1 MNVKFATAAA
11 ALAVATLGLAAPVS
25 AQNTPASVQNAEGVA
40 AIVNDKVIST
50 FDVRQRATMLLLF
63 ANLTPSAELLERA
76 RSQALRDLVD
86 EQLQIA
92 EAARYDIDV
101 TGDAIDRRM
110 SDMASRSETTL
121 DNLTRDLSR
130 NGITVTTLRTQIRAE
145 IAWQRLIAGMYG
157 SRVRISERE
166 ISETQQRIAANARR
180 PQYEM
185 SEIFLPADTPE
196 EFNQMEQGA
205 MRLLEQMQQR
215 APFPLVA
222 RQFSQAPSSAAG
234 GDLGWISATE
244 LAPEL
249 RPVAERLQTGQVSL
263 PVRTQTGVYII
274 AMRNRREGI
283 ADGAASIV
291 SLRQV
296 SAPSAR
302 SSALDRIRRRAA
314 GCSDLDG
321 DVRGIQGA
329 SVLDLGQTIEAEL
342 SADIRSRLE
351 GVPIGGASSVVVN
364 GDQATIIM
372 LCSREVGGSAVPD
385 RAQIEDRLRE
395 AELSMLAERHLRNLR
410 REATIITRQ

>member
-1 MNVKFATAAA
+1 MNLKYVTAAA
-11 ALAVATLGLAAPVS
+11 ALAVAMLGFAAPPVS
-25 AQNTPASVQNAEGVA
+25 AQNAEGVA

-63 ANLTPSAELLERA
+63 ANLQPTPELLERA

-86 EQLQIA
+86 EQLQLG
-92 EAARYDIDV
+92 EAAKFDINV

-110 SDMASRSETTL
+110 TDMAQRSESTL
-121 DNLTRDLSR
+121 DDLTNDLARS
-130 NGITVTTLRTQIRAE
+130 GVSVTTLRNQVRAE

-157 SRVRISERE
+157 SRVRISERD

-222 RQFSQAPSSAAG
+222 RQFSQSPSAAAG

-249 RPVAERLQTGQVSL
+249 RPIAERLQPGQVSL
-263 PVRTQTGVYII
+263 PVRTQNGVYII

-283 ADGAASIV
+283 PEGAASIV

-296 SAPSAR
+296 SVPVAR
-302 SSALDRIRRRAA
+302 SNALDRIRRRAA
-314 GCSDLDG
+314 GCADLESDI
-321 DVRGIQGA
+321 RGIQGA

-342 SADIRSRLE
+342 STDIRTRLE
-351 GVPIGGASSVVVN
+351 GVPIGGGSTIVTN
-364 GDQATIIM
+364 GEQANVIM
-372 LCSREVGGSAVPD
+372 LCARETGGAAIPD
-385 RAQIEDRLRE
+385 RQQIEDRLRE
-395 AELSMLAERHLRNLR
+395 AELSMLAERYLRNLR

>member
-1 MNVKFATAAA
+1 MNLKYVTAAA
-11 ALAVATLGLAAPVS
+11 ALAVVMLGFAAPPVS
-25 AQNTPASVQNAEGVA
+25 AQNAEGVA

-63 ANLTPSAELLERA
+63 ANLQPTPELLERA

-86 EQLQIA
+86 EQLQVG
-92 EAARYDIDV
+92 EAAKFEINV
-101 TGDAIDRRM
+101 AGDAIDRRM
-110 SDMASRSETTL
+110 AEMAQRSDTTL
-121 DNLTRDLSR
+121 DNLTGELSR
-130 NGITVTTLRTQIRAE
+130 NGVSITTLRSQIRAE

-157 SRVRISERE
+157 SRVRISERD
-166 ISETQQRIAANARR
+166 ITDTQQRIAANARR

-215 APFPLVA
+215 APFPMVA
-222 RQFSQAPSSAAG
+222 RQFSQSPSAAAG
-234 GDLGWISATE
+234 GDLGWISANE
-244 LAPEL
+244 LSPEL
-249 RPVAERLQTGQVSL
+249 RPIAERLQPGQVSL

-291 SLRQV
+291 SLRQI
-296 SAPSAR
+296 SAPVAR
-302 SSALDRIRRRAA
+302 SNALDRIRRRAT
-314 GCSDLDG
+314 GCSDLDS
-321 DVRGIQGA
+321 DIRGIQGA
-329 SVLDLGQTIEAEL
+329 SVLDLGQTIESDL
-342 SADIRSRLE
+342 SADIRTRLT
-351 GVPIGGASSVVVN
+351 GVAVGGASTIVTN
-364 GDQATIIM
+364 GDQANIIM
-372 LCSREVGGSAVPD
+372 LCARETGGAAIPD